1 MKTSENRIHAVAL
14 TGICAAVAMVLS
26 YVEFLLP
33 PIFPP
38 LPAVKC
44 GLANI
49 AVLFALYRLGKG
61 KAALVAL
68 IKIALTALLF
78 GSAMSLA
85 YSAAGGLLSFL
96 TSLLL
101 MQTKRFSPMG
111 VSIGSA
117 VMHNAGQIFAAMVI
131 TSTFEV
137 IGGLPILIITG
148 TLAGC
153 AVGIAGGLLI
163 KHVKL

>member
-1 MKTSENRIHAVAL
+1 MSSIYFE
-14 TGICAAVAMVLS
+14 
-26 YVEFLLP
+26 
-33 PIFPP
+33 
-38 LPAVKC
+38 
-44 GLANI
+44 
-49 AVLFALYRLGKG
+49 KG